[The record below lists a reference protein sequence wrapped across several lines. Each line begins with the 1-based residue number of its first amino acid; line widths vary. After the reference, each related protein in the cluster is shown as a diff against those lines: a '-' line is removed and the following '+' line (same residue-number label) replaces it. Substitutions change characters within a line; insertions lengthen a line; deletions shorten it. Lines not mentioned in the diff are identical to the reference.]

1 MMIKGSL
8 VALITPMND
17 DGSVNFKKLEELVEY
32 HVENQTDGIVVIGT
46 TGESSTLTH
55 EEDEAVAKFVIDK
68 ANKRIPVIVG
78 SGSNCTEV
86 AVRQSI
92 KFEKMGADA
101 LLVITPY
108 YNKTN
113 EEGMIKHFEAV
124 ADAVNIPVIMYNVP
138 SRTGCSLSVNAVA
151 KLSKHKNIKGIKEAS
166 GNISYVTKIAKY
178 LNDDFVMYSGNDDMI
193 VPILSMGGVGV
204 ISVAANILP
213 SQIHNLVYDYLNG
226 DIEEAR
232 LAQIKYLEVINNLF
246 IETNPIPIK
255 EAMNYLGYNV
265 GPNRLPLY
273 KMSENNAEILHK
285 SIDRLK
291 GEDL

>member
-1 MMIKGSL
+1 MVKGSL
-8 VALITPMND
+8 VALITPMNE

-32 HVENQTDGIVVIGT
+32 HIENQTDGIVVIGT
-46 TGESSTLTH
+46 TGESSTLSH
-55 EEDEAVAKFVIDK
+55 EEDEAVAKFVIEK

-78 SGSNCTEV
+78 SGSNCTET
-86 AVRQSI
+86 AVRQSV

-124 ADAVNIPVIMYNVP
+124 ADAVTIPVIMYNVP
-138 SRTGCSLSVNAVA
+138 SRTGCSISVNAVGV
-151 KLSKHKNIKGIKEAS
+151 LSKHKNIKGIKEAS
-166 GNISYVTKIAKY
+166 GNISYISKIAKY
-178 LNDDFVMYSGNDDMI
+178 LNDDFVMYSGNDDMV
-193 VPILSMGGVGV
+193 VPVLSMGGVGV

-213 SQIHNLVYDYLNG
+213 SQMHNLVYDFLNG

-232 LAQIKYLEVINNLF
+232 NAQIKYLDLINDLF
-246 IETNPIPIK
+246 LETNPIPVK

-273 KMSENNAEILHK
+273 KMSEKNAKILHEA
-285 SIDRLK
+285 IDALK

>member
-1 MMIKGSL
+1 MIKGSL
-8 VALITPMND
+8 VALVTPMNL
-17 DGSVNFKKLEELVEY
+17 DGSVNYEKLEELVEY
-32 HVENQTDGIVVIGT
+32 HVANKTDGIVVIGT

-68 ANKRIPVIVG
+68 VKGRIPVIVG

-86 AVRQSI
+86 AVRQSVR
-92 KFEKMGADA
+92 FEKMGADA

-113 EEGMIKHFEAV
+113 EEGMIKHFESV
-124 ADAVNIPVIMYNVP
+124 ADAVNIPVILYNVP
-138 SRTGCSLSVNAVA
+138 SRTGCSISVKAVE

-166 GNISYVTKIAKY
+166 GNMSYVAQISKY
-178 LNDDFVMYSGNDDMI
+178 INEDFAMYSGNDDI
-193 VPILSMGGVGV
+193 VVPMLSMGASGV

-213 SQIHNLVYDYLNG
+213 SQMHDMVFDFLEGRILD
-226 DIEEAR
+226 AR
-232 LAQIKYLEVINNLF
+232 DTQIKLLELINNLF

-273 KMSENNAEILHK
+273 KMSEKNADILHK
-285 SIDRLK
+285 SIDKLK
-291 GEDL
+291 GVEL

>member
-1 MMIKGSL
+1 MIKGSL
-8 VALITPMND
+8 VALVTPMNL
-17 DGSVNFKKLEELVEY
+17 DGSVNYEKLEELVEY
-32 HVENQTDGIVVIGT
+32 HVANKTDGIVVIGT

-55 EEDEAVAKFVIDK
+55 EEDEAVAKFVI
-68 ANKRIPVIVG
+68 NKVKGRIPVVVG

-86 AVRQSI
+86 AVRQSVR
-92 KFEKMGADA
+92 FEKMGADA

-124 ADAVNIPVIMYNVP
+124 ADAVNIPVILYNVP
-138 SRTGCSLSVNAVA
+138 SRTGCSISVRAVGE
-151 KLSKHKNIKGIKEAS
+151 LSKHKNIKGIKEAS
-166 GNISYVTKIAKY
+166 GNMSYVAQIAKY
-178 LNDDFVMYSGNDDMI
+178 LNDDFVMYSGNDDI
-193 VPILSMGGVGV
+193 VVPMLSMGAFGV

-213 SQIHNLVYDYLNG
+213 SQMHDMVFDFLEG
-226 DIEEAR
+226 RIEDAR
-232 LAQIKYLEVINNLF
+232 ETQIKLLELINNLF

-273 KMSENNAEILHK
+273 KMSEKNADILHK
-285 SIDRLK
+285 SIDKLK
-291 GEDL
+291 GVEL